1 MNNSGDAAE
10 QIVRFGFE
18 GAEVA
23 LKITG
28 AAAKNIAAMLYAVLK
43 DQKRTRG
50 KARLDS
56 MIREGKQTAIYT
68 VKKDDCPNFAKQ
80 AKKYGIKYSPIP
92 VKKED
97 KSVDIMVFEDDA
109 VRANRIVEKFN
120 ISAVKSASI
129 TNEVEEIRKKQ
140 QAGKAPNEQT
150 GKEQSAP
157 EKSAEDQ
164 LLDEMLGSPIQK
176 EKGQAEKENLF
187 GEAAGKT
194 PPSAN
199 ISEYTNKTGS
209 FEPVKPSVREELREI
224 TVAQKQK
231 EGTLKAEEK
240 SVSQNK
246 SHQQTITHK
255 QPKPKKKPKT
265 RGR

>member
-129 TNEVEEIRKKQ
+129 TNEVEEIKKKQ

-150 GKEQSAP
+150 GKEQSRK
-157 EKSAEDQ
+157 ECR
-164 LLDEMLGSPIQK
+164 GSTIRR
-176 EKGQAEKENLF
+176 N
-187 GEAAGKT
+187 AGKPDT
-194 PPSAN
+194 KGKRAGRKR
-199 ISEYTNKTGS
+199 ES
-209 FEPVKPSVREELREI
+209 FWRSGGKSPSVREYLR
-224 TVAQKQK
+224 AYKQD
-231 EGTLKAEEK
+231 GFF
-240 SVSQNK
+240 
-246 SHQQTITHK
+246 
-255 QPKPKKKPKT
+255 
-265 RGR
+265 

>member
-1 MNNSGDAAE
+1 MAKRARTITGGIYMEVKINREIRNYTCLLYTSERREKKMNNSGDAAE

-157 EKSAEDQ
+157 EKSAEAVSYTH
-164 LLDEMLGSPIQK
+164 LDVYKRQ
-176 EKGQAEKENLF
+176 
-187 GEAAGKT
+187 
-194 PPSAN
+194 
-199 ISEYTNKTGS
+199 
-209 FEPVKPSVREELREI
+209 V
-224 TVAQKQK
+224 
-231 EGTLKAEEK
+231 
-240 SVSQNK
+240 
-246 SHQQTITHK
+246 
-255 QPKPKKKPKT
+255 
-265 RGR
+265 